1 MARQPRESDGAV
13 DSGPAGEG
21 YHSQSRPIRTVDQAA
36 RVSLA
41 ILDRA
46 LADYGPRDF
55 SVRLWNGEVVG
66 PGHGQAARF
75 TLALNHPA
83 ALRRMF
89 LPPTDLRLGE
99 AFVRGDFDIE
109 GDIVSAMRL
118 ADAIWP
124 LLSQPTRWPPLLRL
138 LLSLPNGEVTSGG
151 WRGPARL
158 RGAVH
163 SRRRDRQAIA
173 YHYDLPAAFYSL
185 FLDRRMQYSCAYF
198 QDEGQ
203 ELDAA
208 QEAKLEHICRKL
220 RLKPGERLLDIGCG
234 WGGLVAYA
242 AERYG
247 VNAIGVTLSKTQADY
262 ARGALAGAGLGQRAR
277 VEVRDYR
284 EVEPAGG
291 FDKIVSVGMFEHV
304 GRAKL
309 PLYFRHAYSLLRP
322 GGLFLNHGIAE
333 VWPRP
338 GRLLPTIVARVF
350 LSRQDFVRRYV
361 FPDGELTPVSTTNAV
376 AEQVGFE
383 VRDVESLREHYALTL
398 RHWVKRLEDK
408 EGEAMRLVDAQTYR
422 VWRLYMA
429 GFVRGFAS
437 AGVNVYQT
445 LFAKPGRDGQS
456 GLPLTRAD
464 LYVP

>member
-1 MARQPRESDGAV
+1 MAKQQVKTVRSRLSDPGKVNQNGQLGSARMS
-13 DSGPAGEG
+13 DKAA
-21 YHSQSRPIRTVDQAA
+21 QAT
-36 RVSLA
+36 LA
-41 ILDRA
+41 ILDRVVSS
-46 LADYGPRDF
+46 YGKRDF
-55 SVRLWNGEVVG
+55 SVRLWNGVVVE
-66 PGHGQAARF
+66 PEPGQAARF
-75 TLALNHPA
+75 ILVLNHPG
-83 ALRRMF
+83 ALRQMF
-89 LPPTDLRLGE
+89 LPPTDVRLGE
-99 AFVRGDFDIE
+99 AFVRGDFAIE
-109 GDIVSAMRL
+109 GDIVNAMRL

-124 LLSQPTRWPPLLRL
+124 LLTEPARWPRLLRL
-138 LLSLPNGEVTSGG
+138 LLSLPNTEAESGD
-151 WRGPARL
+151 WRGQAHL

-163 SRRRDRQAIA
+163 SHRRDHQAIS
-173 YHYDLPAAFYSL
+173 YHYDLPAAFYGL
-185 FLDRRMQYSCAYF
+185 FLDRRRQYSCAYF
-198 QDEGQ
+198 QDEAQG
-203 ELDAA
+203 LDAA

-247 VNAIGVTLSKTQADY
+247 VEAVGITLSKTQADY
-262 ARGALAGAGLGQRAR
+262 GREAIAKAGLGQRAR

-284 EVEPAGG
+284 EVASAGG

-309 PLYFRHAYSLLRP
+309 ALYFRHAYSLLRP

-338 GRLLPTIVARVF
+338 GRLLPTLVGRV
-350 LSRQDFVRRYV
+350 LLPKRDFVRRYV
-361 FPDGELTPVSTTNAV
+361 FPDGELVPLSATNAV

-383 VRDVESLREHYALTL
+383 VREVESLREHYALTL

-408 EGEAMRLVDAQTYR
+408 EEEAMGLVDAQTYR

-429 GFVRGFAS
+429 GFARGFAT
-437 AGVNVYQT
+437 AGVDVYQT
-445 LFAKPGRDGQS
+445 LLAKVEYDGRS

-464 LYVP
+464 LYTP